1 MRTAKGFTLIELIM
15 AVVILG
21 ILALTVVPRF
31 IELSNR
37 ATEGAARGA
46 LGTMR
51 AAIAIQF
58 AKNTAEGNPV
68 FPSSIEA
75 DFFADGLIPKE
86 PFSKSNK
93 VMYAT
98 SAPTGEGIGWRYD
111 HASGR
116 IWINHN
122 KYLDY

>member
-1 MRTAKGFTLIELIM
+1 LKTSKGFTLIEVIM
-15 AVVILG
+15 VVVIFG
-21 ILALTVVPRF
+21 ILVVTILPRF

-51 AAIAIQF
+51 AAIAIQY
-58 AKNTAEGNPV
+58 AKSAAKGNPV

-75 DFFADGLIPKE
+75 EFFPDEVIPEE

-93 VMYAT
+93 VTYAT
-98 SAPTGEGIGWRYD
+98 AAPTGEGIGWRYD
-111 HASGR
+111 NVNGR
-116 IWINHN
+116 VWINHN
-122 KYLDY
+122 KYLNY